1 MKGTSGRLACKAARH
16 VLVSVRRMNRSNAI
30 SSGRTQARS
39 WLAALLVALLFLL
52 TMHSAVHGDHSDQNH
67 SCAACLIAHGGVIA
81 DGAVGTVIFVS
92 ATSVELAHVG
102 EFVPVSLLDLRLA
115 PGRAPPV

>member
-1 MKGTSGRLACKAARH
+1 
-16 VLVSVRRMNRSNAI
+16 MNRSNTVSRGFAL
-30 SSGRTQARS
+30 AKP
-39 WLAALLVALLFLL
+39 WLVGLLVALLFLL
-52 TMHSAVHGDHSDQNH
+52 TMHSAVHGSHADPNH

-81 DGAVGTVIFVS
+81 DGAVGSVIFVS
-92 ATSVELAHVG
+92 ATSIELVHVG